1 MNTLRIPAGRVI
13 LFVLLTAAALT
24 VDLTSKAVVFKD
36 LGYPGADPN
45 PTVVGQ
51 HDRFSLPLTREGL
64 PITRE
69 GESKAYLDGW
79 LKFRLLTSFNRGAL
93 WGLGQDYTWLFAGL
107 SMAAVI
113 GIPVWLFGFSA
124 ARSLWL
130 TIALALILGGTLGNL
145 YDRIGL
151 HGCHDDRGATL
162 PAVRDFL
169 LFTFGNFHWPV
180 FNFAD
185 VFLVSGASMLVV
197 HSLMPIGS
205 TAAESAASASPDLQ
219 KATEAAIRQGAIV
232 PSLPSPPPTR

>member
-1 MNTLRIPAGRVI
+1 MSTLRIPASRVI

-24 VDLTSKAVVFKD
+24 VDLISKSVVFQD
-36 LGYPGADPN
+36 LGYPGAAPN
-45 PTVVGQ
+45 PTVAGK
-51 HDRFSLPLTREGL
+51 HERFRSPVDS
-64 PITRE
+64 E
-69 GESKAYLDGW
+69 GESVRYIRMDHVIE
-79 LKFRLLTSFNRGAL
+79 FRLLTSFNRGAL

-113 GIPVWLFGFSA
+113 GIPIWLFGFSA

-145 YDRIGL
+145 YDRMGL
-151 HGCHDDRGATL
+151 HGCHDDQGAPL

-197 HSLMPIGS
+197 HSLFPIGS
-205 TAAESAASASPDLQ
+205 TVTEPVASETADLQ
-219 KATEAAIRQGAIV
+219 KATDAGIQPGAV
-232 PSLPSPPPTR
+232 VTSPPASR

>member
-1 MNTLRIPAGRVI
+1 MTRLRIPASRVV
-13 LFVLLTAAALT
+13 LFVLLTVAALT
-24 VDLTSKAVVFKD
+24 VDLTSKSIVFND

-45 PTVVGQ
+45 FTVAGK
-51 HDRFSLPLTREGL
+51 HDRFQFPMTH
-64 PITRE
+64 E
-69 GESKAYLDGW
+69 GESLPYINGW
-79 LKFRLLTSFNRGAL
+79 IQFRLLTSFNKGAL

-107 SMAAVI
+107 SMAAVV

-151 HGCHDDRGATL
+151 HGCRGSEGAPL

-185 VFLVSGASMLVV
+185 VFLVTGASMLVV
-197 HSLMPIGS
+197 HSLLPIGS
-205 TAAESAASASPDLQ
+205 TTATESLASDGSERQ
-219 KATEAAIRQGAIV
+219 KATESAIKPGAIAT
-232 PSLPSPPPTR
+232 SLPSPPPAR

>member
-1 MNTLRIPAGRVI
+1 MTRLRIPASRVV
-13 LFVLLTAAALT
+13 LFVLLTVAALT
-24 VDLTSKAVVFKD
+24 VDLFSKSIVFND

-45 PTVVGQ
+45 PTAAGK
-51 HDRFSLPLTREGL
+51 HERFGFPT
-64 PITRE
+64 TRE
-69 GESKAYLDGW
+69 GESVPYIHFDGW
-79 LKFRLLTSFNRGAL
+79 IQFRLLTSFNKGAL

-151 HGCHDDRGATL
+151 HGCRDSQGAPL

-169 LFTFGNFHWPV
+169 LFTFGTFHWPV

-185 VFLVSGASMLVV
+185 VFLVTGASMLVV
-197 HSLMPIGS
+197 HSLLPIGA
-205 TAAESAASASPDLQ
+205 TTPAESLASDSPERQ
-219 KATEAAIRQGAIV
+219 NATESAIKPGAIAT
-232 PSLPSPPPTR
+232 SLPSPPPAR

>member
-1 MNTLRIPAGRVI
+1 MSTLRIPASRVI

-24 VDLTSKAVVFKD
+24 VDLFSKSVVFND

-45 PTVVGQ
+45 PTTAGL
-51 HDRFSLPLTREGL
+51 HDRFSF

-69 GESKAYLDGW
+69 GESKPYLNGW
-79 LKFRLLTSFNRGAL
+79 MKFRLLTSFNRGAL

-107 SMAAVI
+107 SMAAVV

-130 TIALALILGGTLGNL
+130 TVALALILGGTLGNL

-151 HGCHDDRGATL
+151 HGCTNIDGTPL

-185 VFLVSGASMLVV
+185 VFLVTGASMLVV
-197 HSLMPIGS
+197 HSLLPMGS
-205 TAAESAASASPDLQ
+205 TASESLASEGQDVQ
-219 KATEAAIRQGAIV
+219 KATEAGIQQGAIV
-232 PSLPSPPPTR
+232 TSPPPSR

>member
-1 MNTLRIPAGRVI
+1 MSTLRIPASRVI

-24 VDLTSKAVVFKD
+24 VDLISKSVVFKD

-45 PTVVGQ
+45 PTVAGL
-51 HDRFSLPLTREGL
+51 HDRFSFPSA
-64 PITRE
+64 RE
-69 GESKAYLDGW
+69 GESEPYIKGW
-79 LKFRLLTSFNRGAL
+79 MKFRLLTSFNRGAL

-107 SMAAVI
+107 SMAAVV

-130 TIALALILGGTLGNL
+130 TVALALILGGTLGNL

-151 HGCHDDRGATL
+151 HGCRNIDGTPL

-169 LFTFGNFHWPV
+169 LFTFGTFYWPV

-197 HSLMPIGS
+197 HSLMPMGS
-205 TAAESAASASPDLQ
+205 TVAESVASENPNLQ
-219 KATEAAIRQGAIV
+219 KATEAGIQQGAIV
-232 PSLPSPPPTR
+232 TSLPLPPPTR

>member
-1 MNTLRIPAGRVI
+1 MTRLRIPASRVV
-13 LFVLLTAAALT
+13 LFALLTVAALT
-24 VDLTSKAVVFKD
+24 VDLTSKSIVFND
-36 LGYPGADPN
+36 LGYPGAEPK
-45 PTVVGQ
+45 PAVAGK
-51 HDRFSLPLTREGL
+51 HDRFRYPMTH
-64 PITRE
+64 E
-69 GESKAYLDGW
+69 GESVPYIDEPWIA
-79 LKFRLLTSFNRGAL
+79 FRLLTSFNRGAL
-93 WGLGQDYTWLFAGL
+93 WGLGQDYTWVFAGL
-107 SMAAVI
+107 SMAAVV

-151 HGCHDDRGATL
+151 HGCHDSQGAPL

-197 HSLMPIGS
+197 HSLLPIGTT
-205 TAAESAASASPDLQ
+205 TAAESLASDEHARQ
-219 KATEAAIRQGAIV
+219 KTAESVTKPAAIATSV
-232 PSLPSPPPTR
+232 TTPPPSR

>member
-1 MNTLRIPAGRVI
+1 MTRPRIPASRVVI
-13 LFVLLTAAALT
+13 FVLLTVAALT
-24 VDLTSKAVVFKD
+24 VDLISKSVVFND

-45 PTVVGQ
+45 PTVVGK
-51 HDRFSLPLTREGL
+51 HERFRNQT
-64 PITRE
+64 TRE
-69 GESKAYLDGW
+69 GESLPYLDHW
-79 LKFRLLTSFNRGAL
+79 VSFRLLTSFNKGAL

-107 SMAAVI
+107 SMAAVV

-151 HGCHDDRGATL
+151 HGCRDASGAPL

-169 LFTFGNFHWPV
+169 LFTFGTFHWPV

-197 HSLMPIGS
+197 HSLVPIGT
-205 TAAESAASASPDLQ
+205 TAAESLGSDEQERQ
-219 KATEAAIRQGAIV
+219 KASKSVIKPATVATSI
-232 PSLPSPPPTR
+232 STPPPAR